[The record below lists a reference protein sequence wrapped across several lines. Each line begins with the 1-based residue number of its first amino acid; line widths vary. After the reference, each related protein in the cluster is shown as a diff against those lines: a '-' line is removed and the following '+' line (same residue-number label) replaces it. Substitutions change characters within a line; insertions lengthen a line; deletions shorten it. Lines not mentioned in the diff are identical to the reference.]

1 MSYQVEAVELPMESK
16 TNKRRGF
23 CFVTFRDEET
33 VKQVMEKKYHNIGLS
48 KVHHQYHSTLYFY
61 RVLLPREA
69 AGFEG
74 SHSVRIHMRAHTHTQ
89 QTCQRPSRVCFACA
103 PKK

>member
-1 MSYQVEAVELPMESK
+1 MAPAMSSQVEAVELPMESK

-48 KVHHQYHSTLYFY
+48 KVHRL
-61 RVLLPREA
+61 VLLP
-69 AGFEG
+69 GLVTSWSF
-74 SHSVRIHMRAHTHTQ
+74 
-89 QTCQRPSRVCFACA
+89 
-103 PKK
+103 